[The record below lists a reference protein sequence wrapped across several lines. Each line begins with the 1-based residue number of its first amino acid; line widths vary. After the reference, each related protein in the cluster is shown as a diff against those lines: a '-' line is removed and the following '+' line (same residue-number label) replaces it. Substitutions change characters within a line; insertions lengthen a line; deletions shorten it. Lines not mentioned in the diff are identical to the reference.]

1 MTNPAF
7 TEPSSEVR
15 PSRTMADKTA
25 RQAHYRKIAS
35 TGWVSRLVPGVR
47 STIYVGDD
55 HLLHAK
61 QIMLF
66 EKYRRFYFSEI
77 EAISFSK
84 SNRWIWF
91 SVLWGFLLF
100 CSLFWYLGHGTWY
113 YAVGGAFSFV
123 FGALLLSN
131 LVGGPTYVVYL
142 QTAAQIRRLRPVE
155 RENQLVMFQQIVVPM
170 IMLAQQP
177 AVNQAAP

>member
-7 TEPSSEVR
+7 TEPSSDAKA
-15 PSRTMADKTA
+15 MADNTA

-35 TGWVSRLVPGVR
+35 TGLISRLVPGVR
-47 STIYVGDD
+47 SDVYLGDD

-66 EKYRRFYFSEI
+66 EKYRRFYFSDI

-91 SVLWGFLLF
+91 SVVWGFLLF
-100 CSLFWYLGHGTWY
+100 CSLFWYLGHGIWFY
-113 YAVGGAFSFV
+113 VVGAIFSFV
-123 FGALLLSN
+123 FGGLLISN
-131 LVGGPTYVVYL
+131 LIGGPTYVVNI

-155 RENQLVMFQQIVVPM
+155 REKQLVRFQEIVVPM
-170 IMLAQQP
+170 IMLAQP
-177 AVNQAAP
+177 PTVNQAAV